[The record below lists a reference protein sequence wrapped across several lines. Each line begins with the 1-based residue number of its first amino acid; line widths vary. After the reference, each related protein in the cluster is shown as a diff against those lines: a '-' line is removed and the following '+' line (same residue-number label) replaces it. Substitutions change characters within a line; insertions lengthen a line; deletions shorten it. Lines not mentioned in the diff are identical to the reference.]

1 MSTATTTTLSL
12 LVAHDLG
19 RVIGRDGDLPWRL
32 PNDLKQFKQRSL
44 GKTVLM
50 GRRTW
55 ESLPRRPLPGRDNW
69 VLSRA
74 PGYVAEG
81 ARCFPS
87 LEQALAAHPGGELLV
102 IGGGELYR
110 QALPRAQRIYLTLVQ
125 TRVDGDTWFPDY
137 DPADF
142 EETERVDHPADA
154 QHAHAYSFLTLE
166 RRDAAPR
173 A

>member
-1 MSTATTTTLSL
+1 MSEATTLSL

-55 ESLPRRPLPGRDNW
+55 ESLPRKPLPGRDNW
-69 VLSRA
+69 VLSRDPA
-74 PGYVAEG
+74 FAAEG
-81 ARCFPS
+81 ARSFQS

-110 QALPRAQRIYLTLVQ
+110 LALPRAQRIYLTLVQ
-125 TRVDGDTWFPDY
+125 TQVNGDTWFPDY

-142 EETERVDHPADA
+142 QEIERLDHPADA
-154 QHAHAYSFLTLE
+154 QHAYAYSFLTLE
-166 RRDAAPR
+166 RRHPPAR

>member
-1 MSTATTTTLSL
+1 MSTATTLSL

-19 RVIGRDGDLPWRL
+19 RVIGLDGDLPWRL

>member
-1 MSTATTTTLSL
+1 MSEATTLSL

-55 ESLPRRPLPGRDNW
+55 DSLPRKPLPGRDNW
-69 VLSRA
+69 VLSRDPA
-74 PGYVAEG
+74 FVAEG
-81 ARCFPS
+81 ARSFQS
-87 LEQALAAHPGGELLV
+87 LEQALAAHAGGELLV

-110 QALPRAQRIYLTLVQ
+110 LALPRAQRIYLTLVQ
-125 TRVDGDTWFPDY
+125 TQVNGDTWFPDY

-142 EETERVDHPADA
+142 QEIERLDHPADA
-154 QHAHAYSFLTLE
+154 QHACAYSFLTLE
-166 RRDAAPR
+166 RRHPKAR
-173 A
+173 T

>member
-1 MSTATTTTLSL
+1 MSTATTLSL

-142 EETERVDHPADA
+142 EETERENKQAA
-154 QHAHAYSFLTLE
+154 QQGV
-166 RRDAAPR
+166 RGV
-173 A
+173 